1 MLVLDN
7 EAENKRK
14 RSLKNAEKVKCAG
27 EKNQIQ
33 NQQRI

>member
-14 RSLKNAEKVKCAG
+14 RSLKNGEKVKCAG
-27 EKNQIQ
+27 EKNQ